1 MGADKKK
8 SKKHHKHHK
17 KHRDEDFDDEELER
31 LNLLNE
37 EEIMREFDELKEQL
51 ANTSKAPSVATRSV
65 AGGGEP
71 SSLKRRSRIEEE
83 AINELEIEKAKKR
96 KIKEK

>member
-1 MGADKKK
+1 
-8 SKKHHKHHK
+8 
-17 KHRDEDFDDEELER
+17 
-31 LNLLNE
+31 
-37 EEIMREFDELKEQL
+37 MREFEAIEAKL

-65 AGGGEP
+65 AGGEAA

-96 KIKEK
+96 KIKEKQKRDADEEIDRRNAE